1 MLNSNPQYEM
11 TFILGEKANLE
22 EGNAKTE
29 QLKKFIADH
38 GGEVSKEEPWG
49 RRELAY
55 PIKRNRTGYYVTM
68 WFTLPAPEVRIL
80 EEELRFDETV
90 IRSMVTKAYTEAQPG
105 SLYPVVEEEK
115 TEKTS
120 GSPKDEK
127 VSGEEMVRR
136 NSGAPKK
143 EKPAAEDVASAIPEE
158 ERLKKLDE
166 RLEELLKDE
175 EK

>member
-1 MLNSNPQYEM
+1 MPNSNPQYEL

-29 QLKKFIADH
+29 VLKKFIADH
-38 GGEVSKEEPWG
+38 GGEVTKEEPWG

-55 PIKRNRTGYYVTM
+55 PIKRNRTGYYVTL
-68 WFTLPAPEVRIL
+68 WFSLPEDQVRML
-80 EEELRFDETV
+80 DEELRFDESI
-90 IRSMVTKAYTEAQPG
+90 IRSLVTKAYITAQPG

-115 TEKTS
+115 TEKTT
-120 GSPKDEK
+120 GTLKDEK
-127 VSGEEMVRR
+127 VSGEEIVRR
-136 NSGAPKK
+136 SSGTTKK
-143 EKPAAEDVASAIPEE
+143 VKEEDVVDAIPDE

-166 RLEELLKDE
+166 QLEELLKDE